1 MADRLLTVLA
11 IDPDPIF
18 RAGLRACL
26 GTRSRALAVVESISA
41 AVTAGDGEPPD
52 VILWDWVG
60 ADRGDLETLVGPLR
74 SRFGAAV
81 AIVVISADGTVEDLA
96 AARGANLAGFCRKP
110 IAIADLLAA
119 LEGAIAGTQR
129 WDGATEAPKSDPGP
143 TPDRPAIARSV
154 APWRRN
160 LFTPG
165 VVRIEQS
172 LIAVD
177 QWLTLADLSSLDRAI
192 AAGRRRELRMA
203 RRIVLWMAGGSA
215 VPIGAVQTPSGT
227 PPPVDANAAQNRP
240 AADPADGALVRAA
253 IASLDM
259 ATGLAA
265 GLAAD
270 AIADG
275 PTLRAY
281 VFERVGNLLT
291 AESLENRS
299 QRPLELEI
307 LTLDSRRRLLAV
319 AIAQTQDYFNALAS
333 AIAKGRIPDAQ
344 RPDAIAALVY
354 DIWGATIEQF
364 FGRYDTVNWSGEP
377 IVVATLLREEWPA
390 IAPAMRDRAIL
401 FDALVGH
408 LVAGQP
414 LWIEGQ
420 THEPGSA
427 AAIVRTEALLQNWIL
442 RLANAVVQPLLNRLS
457 DVEAIKYQFF
467 ARRWLGTRELERF
480 RNDLSWTYRRER
492 YFDEPTAMFESR
504 YHLLTVR
511 DGAIARSAIYAA
523 RNEELRTLRGIPLAV
538 TLLLETRDALAPQVR
553 GAVSWLG
560 KGALYLLQAIGR
572 ALGLVGRGIAQGFG
586 DSANASRFR
595 RSVRSPRS
603 S

>member
-41 AVTAGDGEPPD
+41 ALTAGDGEPPD
-52 VILWDWVG
+52 VILWDWTG
-60 ADRGDLETLVGPLR
+60 SDRADLDTLVGPLR

-81 AIVVISADGTVEDLA
+81 AIVIISADGTAEDLA

-110 IAIADLLAA
+110 IAIADLLTA

-129 WDGATEAPKSDPGP
+129 WDGATDP
-143 TPDRPAIARSV
+143 TPQDTAPAPAAIARSV

-165 VVRIEQS
+165 AVRIEQS
-172 LIAVD
+172 LQAVD
-177 QWLTLADLSSLDRAI
+177 QWLTLAQLSNLDRAI

-203 RRIVLWMAGGSA
+203 RRIVLWMAGGS
-215 VPIGAVQTPSGT
+215 GAIADVDQSPSGT
-227 PPPVDANAAQNRP
+227 PPPPSGTPTPNRP
-240 AADPADGALVRAA
+240 PSNPTAGALARAA
-253 IASLDM
+253 IAAIDPIS
-259 ATGLAA
+259 
-265 GLAAD
+265 D

-281 VFERVGNLLT
+281 VFERVGSLLLT
-291 AESLENRS
+291 EALDNHS

-307 LTLDSRRRLLAV
+307 LSLDSRGRLLGI
-319 AIAQTQDYFNALAS
+319 AIAQTQDYFNALAT
-333 AIAKGRIPDAQ
+333 AIAKGRVPDAK
-344 RPDAIAALVY
+344 RPEAIAALMY

-377 IVVATLLREEWPA
+377 IVVATLLQEEWPA
-390 IAPAMRDRAIL
+390 IAPALRDRAIL

-420 THEPGSA
+420 THQPGSV

-442 RLANAVVQPLLNRLS
+442 RLANAVIQPLLNRLS

-467 ARRWLGTRELERF
+467 ERRWLGTRELERF

-523 RNEELRTLRGIPLAV
+523 RNEELRTLRGLPLAI

-553 GAVSWLG
+553 GAVSWIG
-560 KGALYLLQAIGR
+560 RGALYLLQAIGR

-586 DSANASRFR
+586 DSASASRFR

>member
-52 VILWDWVG
+52 VILWDWTG
-60 ADRGDLETLVGPLR
+60 SDRGDLETLVGPLR

-81 AIVVISADGTVEDLA
+81 AIVVISADGTVDDLA

-119 LEGAIAGTQR
+119 IEGAIAGAQR
-129 WDGATEAPKSDPGP
+129 WDGATAQPKPEP
-143 TPDRPAIARSV
+143 EPRAAIARSV

-160 LFTPG
+160 LFIPG

-172 LIAVD
+172 LQAVD
-177 QWLTLADLSSLDRAI
+177 QWLTLAELSRLDRAI

-203 RRIVLWMAGGSA
+203 RRMVLWMAGGSA
-215 VPIGAVQTPSGT
+215 VPTGPVQTPSGT
-227 PPPVDANAAQNRP
+227 PPPGEPNRRPERP
-240 AADPADGALVRAA
+240 ATASPTEGALVRAA
-253 IASLDM
+253 IAAIDPM
-259 ATGLAA
+259 
-265 GLAAD
+265 AD

-307 LTLDSRRRLLAV
+307 LSLDSRGRLLAV
-319 AIAQTQDYFNALAS
+319 ALTQTQDYFNALAT
-333 AIAKGRIPDAQ
+333 AIAKGRVPDAQ
-344 RPDAIAALVY
+344 RPDAIAALMY

-364 FGRYDTVNWSGEP
+364 FGRYDTITWSGEP
-377 IVVATLLREEWPA
+377 VVVAALLREEWPA
-390 IAPAMRDRAIL
+390 IAPALRDRAVL
-401 FDALVGH
+401 FEALAGH

-420 THEPGSA
+420 THEPGSL

-442 RLANAVVQPLLNRLS
+442 RLANAVIQPLLNRLS

-467 ARRWLGTRELERF
+467 QRRWLGTRELERF

-511 DGAIARSAIYAA
+511 EAAIARSAIYAA
-523 RNEELRTLRGIPLAV
+523 RNDELRTLRGIPLAV

-586 DSANASRFR
+586 DSASASRFR

>member
-41 AVTAGDGEPPD
+41 ALTAGDGEPPD
-52 VILWDWVG
+52 VILWDWTG
-60 ADRGDLETLVGPLR
+60 SDRADLDALVGPLR

-81 AIVVISADGTVEDLA
+81 AIVIISAEGTVDDLA

-119 LEGAIAGTQR
+119 LEGAIAGAQR
-129 WDGATEAPKSDPGP
+129 WDGAAAAPPKPEP
-143 TPDRPAIARSV
+143 EPRAVIARSV
-154 APWRRN
+154 APWRQA
-160 LFTPG
+160 LFVPG
-165 VVRIEQS
+165 VLRIEQS
-172 LIAVD
+172 LQAID
-177 QWLTLADLSSLDRAI
+177 QWLTLAELSTLDRAI

-203 RRIVLWMAGGSA
+203 RRMVLWMAGGGA
-215 VPIGAVQTPSGT
+215 IPVGAVQTPSGT
-227 PPPVDANAAQNRP
+227 PPPVDASAAQNRP
-240 AADPADGALVRAA
+240 AADPADGALARAA
-253 IASLDM
+253 IAAIAPIS
-259 ATGLAA
+259 
-265 GLAAD
+265 D

-281 VFERVGNLLT
+281 VFERVSTLLT
-291 AESLENRS
+291 AEPLDNRS
-299 QRPLELEI
+299 QRPLEVEI
-307 LTLDSRRRLLAV
+307 LSLDSRGRLLAV
-319 AIAQTQDYFNALAS
+319 AIAQTQEYFNALAS
-333 AIAKGRIPDAQ
+333 AIAKGRIPEAQ
-344 RPDAIAALVY
+344 RPDAIAALMY

-390 IAPAMRDRAIL
+390 IAPALRDRAIL

-420 THEPGSA
+420 THQPGSV

-442 RLANAVVQPLLNRLS
+442 RLANAVIQPLLNRLS

-467 ARRWLGTRELERF
+467 ERRWLGTRELERF

-560 KGALYLLQAIGR
+560 RGALYLLQAIGR

-586 DSANASRFR
+586 DSASASRFR